1 MQEIFRLV
9 VSSFKDLSDMSS
21 RSYSK
26 RVSILDNVARV
37 RSPVVMLDLECDSLI
52 VEMFYNFLGSIRYL
66 LFQTKILDFKSYIL
80 NQTSLYIFQ
89 VICCSAVFDEFV
101 VFFLFF
107 LDDKILI

>member
-1 MQEIFRLV
+1 MLSVNLFVCDMQETFQLI

-52 VEMFYNFLGSIRYL
+52 VEMFHNFLGSIRYH
-66 LFQTKILDFKSYIL
+66 LFW
-80 NQTSLYIFQ
+80 
-89 VICCSAVFDEFV
+89 
-101 VFFLFF
+101 
-107 LDDKILI
+107 